1 MVAEGTGGEL
11 RLPLHSPWVTSPRG
25 RRSPLDPVLS
35 TPALLPTARSCGR
48 ALHVSS
54 CQHLVEGA
62 EESPPSSGVIHKV
75 PGCPI
80 QFILSLK
87 QVSSYQD
94 SAPCLSSPP
103 APGGPPTSAT
113 WAGASPYDTACLP
126 PPTPGPGCPSAWNA
140 LPGASRRVWFLRPLR
155 LSLDTGSTRQPSLV
169 PPRAA

>member
-1 MVAEGTGGEL
+1 MIVFSL
-11 RLPLHSPWVTSPRG
+11 LLVPSLVHSQSQKLFLVI
-25 RRSPLDPVLS
+25 SPLFLS
-35 TPALLPTARSCGR
+35 IVTLASNFLLILSRVVYFSDQTHIA
-48 ALHVSS
+48 
-54 CQHLVEGA
+54 
-62 EESPPSSGVIHKV
+62 IV
-75 PGCPI
+75 PLKLAVAI

-126 PPTPGPGCPSAWNA
+126 PPTLCPGCPSAWNA